1 MASIVR
7 APPLLFPAT
16 ARHTATVIFVH
27 GLGDT
32 GHGWAGAVENW
43 RRRQRLDEVKFI
55 LPHAPAIPITC
66 NWGMKMPGWYDIH
79 TIDGNAES
87 LRRNEDEAGIVL
99 SQAYFHE
106 LIQKEM
112 DAGIPADRIVL
123 GGFSQGG
130 AMSLFAGL
138 TSRVKL
144 AGIVALSSY
153 LLLSLKFAELVPTP
167 EFNKETP
174 IFMAHGDSDQV
185 VNTELGKKS
194 HELLKGMGYKAT
206 LKIYEDMGHSAC
218 LEELD
223 DVEAFLRE
231 RLPALGN
238 GEGKS
243 EL

>member
-1 MASIVR
+1 
-7 APPLLFPAT
+7 
-16 ARHTATVIFVH
+16 
-27 GLGDT
+27 
-32 GHGWAGAVENW
+32 
-43 RRRQRLDEVKFI
+43 
-55 LPHAPAIPITC
+55 
-66 NWGMKMPGWYDIH
+66 
-79 TIDGNAES
+79 
-87 LRRNEDEAGIVL
+87 VL

-106 LIQKEM
+106 LIQKEI

-206 LKIYEDMGHSAC
+206 LKIYE
-218 LEELD
+218 
-223 DVEAFLRE
+223 
-231 RLPALGN
+231 
-238 GEGKS
+238 
-243 EL
+243 